1 MSLLV
6 FQSHICSRLQWA
18 DSESFRKWQKRLVTH
33 TQTVRKEYTLVQ
45 PNPSLIYSGKPYNVE
60 TRCCLEKTNV
70 TPEMKQRRRSFMLK
84 ESGLLG
90 TKWVAIRKTL
100 ATISLDFLPLEMCAP
115 ICHRGNTASQID
127 TLFVNFQPIWF
138 QSSCLNMDS
147 WKPWTQILS
156 HCNWTYSPPAPF
168 DIVSVTRN

>member
-1 MSLLV
+1 
-6 FQSHICSRLQWA
+6 
-18 DSESFRKWQKRLVTH
+18 
-33 TQTVRKEYTLVQ
+33 
-45 PNPSLIYSGKPYNVE
+45 
-60 TRCCLEKTNV
+60 
-70 TPEMKQRRRSFMLK
+70 MKQRRRSFMLK

-138 QSSCLNMDS
+138 QPSCLKMDS
-147 WKPWTQILS
+147 WKP
-156 HCNWTYSPPAPF
+156 
-168 DIVSVTRN
+168 

>member
-1 MSLLV
+1 
-6 FQSHICSRLQWA
+6 
-18 DSESFRKWQKRLVTH
+18 
-33 TQTVRKEYTLVQ
+33 
-45 PNPSLIYSGKPYNVE
+45 
-60 TRCCLEKTNV
+60 
-70 TPEMKQRRRSFMLK
+70 MLK

-138 QSSCLNMDS
+138 QPSCLKRGS
-147 WKPWTQILS
+147 WKLSAQILS
-156 HCNWTYSPPAPF
+156 HSK
-168 DIVSVTRN
+168 